1 MTKKNLKKAADW
13 KAVKKLAKGL
23 AARRPGDTFLA
34 IVLDGAI
41 RVGRDAKNPIRG
53 NLLGAACRE
62 ALTHLLHVMAPDREV
77 RACQWFVQAEDTET
91 VTRAQRADYIAR
103 GGLSSTYV
111 EKTLG
116 LSRKEYVRPL
126 NRAIALLNKLTHVK
140 PDTVV
145 DKHKPVV
152 ALAQDIFEAMGTLLD
167 AADDCR
173 KAVAEALREAIDE
186 QVMDRMISE
195 TIAELDELSTHTF
208 IDEIQ
213 VEDISV
219 VEIGPEQIHLEVE
232 GVVYVTLQYGSGS
245 DVRRGDGATM
255 DDSYPFEAT
264 VIVSSIDP
272 EKFEEVREPRVDN
285 RSFYE

>member
-1 MTKKNLKKAADW
+1 MKKKTKRTADW
-13 KAVKKLAKGL
+13 KAVKGLAKGL
-23 AARRPGDTFLA
+23 AARRPGDAFLA
-34 IVLDGAI
+34 LVLKGAI
-41 RVGRDAKNPIRG
+41 RAGRDARNPIRG
-53 NLLGAACRE
+53 NLFAAACRE
-62 ALTHLLHVMAPDREV
+62 ALTHLLHVMAPEDEV
-77 RACQWFVQAEDTET
+77 RACQWFVQAEDTDT

-103 GGLSSTYV
+103 GGLAPKYV
-111 EKTLG
+111 EDTLG

-145 DKHKPVV
+145 DKDKAVLE
-152 ALAQDIFEAMGTLLD
+152 LARDILEAMHALLD

-173 KAVAEALREAIDE
+173 TAVADALREAVDE

-208 IDEIQ
+208 VDEIQ
-213 VEDISV
+213 IEDITV
-219 VEIGPEQIHLEVE
+219 VEIGPAQIHMEVE
-232 GVVYVTLQYGSGS
+232 GTVYVTLQYGSGS
-245 DVRRGDGATM
+245 DVRNDIGATM

-272 EKFEEVREPRVDN
+272 DKFEEVREPRVDN